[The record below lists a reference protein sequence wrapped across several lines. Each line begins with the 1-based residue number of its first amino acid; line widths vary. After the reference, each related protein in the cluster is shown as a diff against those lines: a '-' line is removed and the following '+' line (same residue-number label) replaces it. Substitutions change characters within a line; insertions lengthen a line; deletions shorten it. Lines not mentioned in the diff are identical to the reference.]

1 MEYGSSNVRHLEPTE
16 ERALVARAKEG
27 DMDAFEDLVRAFQ
40 HPIYYLCLRM
50 AGAPQA
56 ADDLAQETFVKAY
69 FALNQFRDGLDFYA
83 WIRRIAV
90 NSTLNYLRKTRR
102 EEPLGDREA
111 KDTDSQPQDELLNH
125 EAEKRFQEALEAL
138 PSEQKA
144 VFVLR
149 VYENQSY
156 REIAQ
161 TLGLSEGTV
170 MSRLSRARQKLK
182 DALTGP
188 GSRGGAH
195 ETR

>member
-1 MEYGSSNVRHLEPTE
+1 MRHLEPTE